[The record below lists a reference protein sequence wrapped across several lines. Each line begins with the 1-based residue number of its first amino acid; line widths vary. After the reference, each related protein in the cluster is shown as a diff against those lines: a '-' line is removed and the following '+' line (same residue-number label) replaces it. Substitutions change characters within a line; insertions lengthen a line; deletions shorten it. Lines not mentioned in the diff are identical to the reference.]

1 VRYNRAR
8 NRRHL
13 RFGAGGGVGGGG
25 GGAEDGGGAAVVV
38 DVVLEGGAVWTR
50 LGGGGGTFGTFSG
63 GIVDAEDGV
72 VGVEEGADPGAGL
85 IGPGGT
91 GVFTGAWELP
101 DPGRKAG
108 SELKID
114 DLVSLDGLGASAKNL
129 CITNSALAD
138 GAQVGAQ
145 LDFGTCSLRS
155 ARDTS

>member
-1 VRYNRAR
+1 VRYNRVR
-8 NRRHL
+8 SLRHL

-38 DVVLEGGAVWTR
+38 DVVLEGGAVWPR
-50 LGGGGGTFGTFSG
+50 LGGGGGTLGTFSG

-72 VGVEEGADPGAGL
+72 ADVEEGADPGAGL

-91 GVFTGAWELP
+91 GFFTGAWELS

-114 DLVSLDGLGASAKNL
+114 ALVSLDGLGASAKNL

-138 GAQVGAQ
+138 GTQVEAQ